1 MFLSLM
7 IDRRESIQGEMQGNG
22 DEWDMY
28 LFLYF
33 ILVMEEERR
42 DDIFLV
48 FAWTQ
53 IYIYIH

>member
-33 ILVMEEERR
+33 ILLMEKERR
-42 DDIFLV
+42 DNIFLV
-48 FAWTQ
+48 FA
-53 IYIYIH
+53 